1 MNLPDDKYKLLVT
14 NRQLPPLINIG
25 CGKDQTVR
33 ELAELVRQV
42 VGVKG
47 GMKWDS
53 DKLDGTPRKMLD
65 ISRLTT
71 LGWRPKTDL
80 KEGIAMAYQDYLSQT
95 EQDSATE
102 KDRAAR
108 NG

>member
-1 MNLPDDKYKLLVT
+1 
-14 NRQLPPLINIG
+14 
-25 CGKDQTVR
+25 
-33 ELAELVRQV
+33 
-42 VGVKG
+42 
-47 GMKWDS
+47 
-53 DKLDGTPRKMLD
+53 MLD

-108 NG
+108 NA